1 MAEDVVSVLRQL
13 NQRESTSSLQRGG
26 VVLIGHSMGA
36 KVVLGTLSVFSPEE
50 IQLLRGMVLV
60 APAPPTALTLPVEMQ
75 EQQKGAYESYAS
87 VRWTLENVLTN
98 PSVLTSE
105 DIENA
110 VRDSLAGSVWAK
122 QAWPTCGME
131 EDVSS
136 VFESP
141 TVKSLAENLNVDV
154 LVGELDV
161 VEPQARVEA
170 DVVGLFRA
178 KGFRPSLRVVPGVKH
193 LVPLE
198 APDAIKHVVLDKY

>member
-1 MAEDVVSVLRQL
+1 
-13 NQRESTSSLQRGG
+13 
-26 VVLIGHSMGA
+26 MGA

-75 EQQKGAYESYAS
+75 EQQKGAYESEAS
-87 VRWTLENVLTN
+87 VRWRLENVLTN

-105 DIENA
+105 DIKNA
-110 VRDSLAGSVWAK
+110 VRDSLVGSVWAK

-131 EDVSS
+131 EDVSF

-161 VEPQARVEA
+161 VEA
-170 DVVGLFRA
+170 DVIG
-178 KGFRPSLRVVPGVKH
+178 GFRPALRVVPGVKH